1 MPFLDNLNW
10 RYATKEFDNT
20 RTVPTDKIDK
30 ILEAIRMAP
39 SSFGL
44 EPLHVYI
51 IKDLSIRKEIKLSAF
66 SQKQIDSCS
75 HLLVFCYI
83 NSKEKIS
90 KRINDYANLIN
101 EAKKIDES
109 KSEKIKSNMKNS
121 MENKSSAEFI
131 SWSMKQSYIALGFA
145 IAACAELKIDS
156 CPMEGFDKK
165 SIDKILKLPDYLSS
179 AVLLPIGYRKENPT
193 RPKLRFPNED
203 LFTNL

>member
-1 MPFLDNLNW
+1 MFYEIFLPVLIISQ
-10 RYATKEFDNT
+10 AKE
-20 RTVPTDKIDK
+20 
-30 ILEAIRMAP
+30 
-39 SSFGL
+39 L
-44 EPLHVYI
+44 EPLKSLTSKGCSSI
-51 IKDLSIRKEIKLSAF
+51 LISIFLLSF
-66 SQKQIDSCS
+66 
-75 HLLVFCYI
+75 